1 MPCFPRSRSVPV
13 WLPAAL
19 AATSLGALAGHAAAG
34 ISRSD
39 LKDLG
44 ELLDEG
50 QSGLLVV
57 AAQDSEARVDAA
69 VTRGNKLLKKQMRAD
84 EKDLEKALDEATT
97 G

>member
-1 MPCFPRSRSVPV
+1 M
-13 WLPAAL
+13 
-19 AATSLGALAGHAAAG
+19 
-34 ISRSD
+34 SRSD

-69 VTRGNKLLKKQMRAD
+69 VTRGTKLLKKQMRAD
-84 EKDLEKALDEATT
+84 EKDLEKALDEATSS
-97 G
+97 